1 MNQEYIIRRILREV
15 ANICKATGA
24 FKLSL
29 AVDTYNPVHVNLVH
43 VLNSNPLTIESAQQY
58 MQLAMSV
65 HLPVPFARELV
76 FYYEPNT
83 LQKIT
88 IKSDVSII
96 STKLDSKIQKAFG
109 ATNG

>member
-29 AVDTYNPVHVNLVH
+29 TVDTYNPVHVNLLN
-43 VLNSNPLTIESAQQY
+43 VLEGNGVLIEAVQFY

-83 LQKIT
+83 PQKIT

-109 ATNG
+109 ANNG